1 MACRMEGK
9 RDKIYFDKIGL
20 ACSDVQVFL
29 DKFPLISFLSCSW
42 CTELSFISHHGRLLF
57 SKTMETFLV
66 RLSSFLA
73 VVHMNTSVF
82 FVQKLTW
89 LVLER
94 GSLARKNFQFLPC
107 TRASKTLSRKNCP
120 SAHGALVILISN
132 VCLVRKWLFYDLL
145 LQQICLTL

>member
-42 CTELSFISHHGRLLF
+42 CTELSFISSWPPFVFQNYGGISCTLVKFPGGR
-57 SKTMETFLV
+57 THE
-66 RLSSFLA
+66 
-73 VVHMNTSVF
+73 HIF

-89 LVLER
+89 LALER
-94 GSLARKNFQFLPC
+94 GSLSRKNCQFLPC

-132 VCLVRKWLFYDLL
+132 VCLVRKWLSYDLL